1 LSEDNALTRLVFG
14 YIINLILKNE
24 GKILMKKTTGLLL
37 CLSLAVFL
45 SGGCASFNFQSLAGI
60 NISDLEQARADGK
73 VKVVPLPYDAA
84 FDKVMDIVKKNG
96 LTAFRYNKKRGF
108 IVAIGFPKQ
117 ETTTRVG
124 IFFEPVDENST
135 KITLSSLS
143 NTALAK
149 AQSIIFGGLDQ

>member
-1 LSEDNALTRLVFG
+1 MTHPAFG
-14 YIINLILKNE
+14 YIINLIFKME
-24 GKILMKKTTGLLL
+24 GKILMKKTTSLLL

-73 VKVVPLPYDAA
+73 VKTIPLAYDAA
-84 FDKVMDIVKKNG
+84 YDKVMKIVKKNG

-108 IVAIGFPKQ
+108 IVAIGFHKQ

-124 IFFEPVDENST
+124 IFFEPVDENTT

-143 NTALAK
+143 NTALIR
-149 AQSIIFGGLDQ
+149 AQSIIFGDLDQ